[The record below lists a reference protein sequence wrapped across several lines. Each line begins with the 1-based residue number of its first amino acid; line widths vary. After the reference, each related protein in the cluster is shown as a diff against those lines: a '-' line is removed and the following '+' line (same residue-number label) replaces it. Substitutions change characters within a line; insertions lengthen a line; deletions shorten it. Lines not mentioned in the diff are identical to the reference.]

1 MGTSYSGAVMK
12 NRQKKTSV
20 GGNQMIRGIKRMA
33 SPVGLEP
40 TTL

>member
-1 MGTSYSGAVMK
+1 MK

-20 GGNQMIRGIKRMA
+20 EGNQKRSGIKRMA

-40 TTL
+40 TAL